1 VQIRQG
7 LMRASNVEVTVSEE
21 LDETTLYAD
30 LLEVMPVPAAY
41 VGLDG
46 QIILQNSQLLD
57 LCETAADPG
66 PYQFLTDMMATDG
79 WGRVQVAL
87 STSLSGVPIQ
97 SNGTLE
103 FRCGTVLCRKILCTS
118 FVSFANNQPA
128 VLIQFEQDIADERE
142 KPDNLKAV
150 KASLA
155 RLEAQGS
162 LPNGV
167 ALKHFPDEVLIFD
180 AVDPAEVRAARIL
193 ETIGGSYN
201 AEDLAAQLSECS
213 VGVVQTLYLP
223 QNGPMPGT
231 DADRKMCEIRLVPL
245 PPDVGGDDAGMMA
258 IIRRNV
264 DCPHEIAE
272 NRRLAY
278 QDPLT
283 SLANRRAFTRELDT
297 ELQRLAR
304 DESSGLAVFY
314 IDLDEFKKV
323 NDLGGHDA
331 GDDMLQRVASSLA
344 LTLGEFGTAA
354 RIGGDEFAGMLPAV
368 NKEAAIAVAGEILDA
383 FARIRLEVSDRVF
396 TIGGSVGVAYAADW
410 FAVEGCDGAALLG
423 LADRACLRGKRF
435 GGHSVQVH
443 TVRPQDWPSVGQG
456 VGVLPEPGSFQA
468 GELALYSM
476 PIICLSRN
484 KKCGAE
490 ILLRLQG
497 DRSQGLSS
505 KAWISAAERSGFI
518 AQVDSWTLDKV
529 LDAAERSANRT
540 TLTMNVSAES
550 ARDAGFRDSLYQRL
564 SVNPLLA
571 SRLCLE
577 ISEKDFLREPADIS
591 YFIKFVSD
599 LGCQTAIDDFAG
611 HWPVLSR
618 LTGLRVDWVK
628 LAAGVAQ
635 EALEDPAKAGLLKA
649 LVGAARELG
658 LKTIAKHVE
667 TKAEADFLR
676 MLDIEAAQGF
686 YFGRPEPWPEAA

>member
-1 VQIRQG
+1 MQIRHG
-7 LMRASNVEVTVSEE
+7 LMRAPHMQPSASEK

-30 LLEVMPVPAAY
+30 LLDVMPVPAAY

-46 QIILQNSQLLD
+46 RIILQNSRLIE
-57 LCETAADPG
+57 LCQTAADPG
-66 PYQFLTDMMATDG
+66 PYQFLKDMMSEDG
-79 WGRVQVAL
+79 WSRCQAAL
-87 STSLSGVPIQ
+87 STSLSGVPTQ
-97 SNGTLE
+97 SRGLLA
-103 FRCGTVLCRKILCTS
+103 FRCGAVLCRQLLCTS

-128 VLIQFEQDIADERE
+128 ALVQFEQDVADESEQSDSLR
-142 KPDNLKAV
+142 AV

-155 RLEAQGS
+155 RLEAGGS
-162 LPNGV
+162 LPYGA

-180 AVDPAEVRAARIL
+180 ALDPAMVRAERIL

-201 AEDLAAQLSECS
+201 PKDLAAQLSERS
-213 VGVVQTLYLP
+213 PDAAQTLYVP
-223 QNGPMPGT
+223 QNGPAPAT
-231 DADRKMCEIRLVPL
+231 EADRKMCEIRLVPL
-245 PPDVGGDDAGMMA
+245 PTDAKGDDAGTMA

-264 DCPHEIAE
+264 DCPHEVAE

-283 SLANRRAFTRELDT
+283 SLANRRAFTRALDEELH
-297 ELQRLAR
+297 RLSR

-331 GDDMLQRVASSLA
+331 GDDMLQRVASTLA

-368 NKEAAIAVAGEILDA
+368 NKEAAMNVAGEILDA

-396 TIGGSVGVAYAADW
+396 TIGGSIGVAYAADW
-410 FAVEGCDGAALLG
+410 AAVEGCDGAALLG

-443 TVRPQDWPSVGQG
+443 TVRPQDCPAAGRG
-456 VGVLPEPGSFQA
+456 VGAVPEPGSFQA

-476 PIICLSRN
+476 PIICLNRN

-497 DRSQGLSS
+497 DRSQGFSS

-529 LDAAERSANRT
+529 LDAAERSVNRT

-577 ISEKDFLREPADIS
+577 IAEKDFLREPADIS

-635 EALEDPAKAGLLKA
+635 EALDDPAKAGLLKA

-686 YFGRPEPWPEAA
+686 YFGRPEPWPEAG